1 MTGIHDQSIAFAIPS
16 ASLPFGASRT
26 PAHFQGLQQ
35 DTISLRE
42 DLSACSN
49 STKPAVICTA
59 TSFLALL
66 ASKSN
71 RRKRC
76 NKKRAQGATNVQASA
91 SDQSDAVKETGSES
105 SAPKPASAPAPA
117 ASLDTAAARAKSLSG
132 KQWAEDKLTFDP
144 SKEAGVTAPFGF
156 FDPLG
161 FCPSGEERKFRKLRI
176 SEMKHGRVAML
187 ASIGLVAQHYI
198 RLPGGIFDEVPNG
211 IYVLLNPTG
220 VVGLGAVMFV
230 SLVLEFALW
239 AQDPD
244 KEIGDFGDPL
254 GFKALSMGLDMRE
267 MRNREIN
274 NGRFAMFA
282 TVGILLAEGASG
294 KDAVEQL
301 LP

>member
-1 MTGIHDQSIAFAIPS
+1 MTGMHDQSIAFAIPS
-16 ASLPFGASRT
+16 SSLPFGASRT
-26 PAHFQGLQQ
+26 PAHFELLEQG
-35 DTISLRE
+35 TVSLPE
-42 DLSACSN
+42 DVLACSN
-49 STKPAVICTA
+49 STKPAVICA
-59 TSFLALL
+59 STSLLALL

-71 RRKRC
+71 RRQRC
-76 NKKRAQGATNVQASA
+76 NKKQVQGATNLQASA
-91 SDQSDAVKETGSES
+91 SDPSGEVKETATEVT
-105 SAPKPASAPAPA
+105 APKPGSAPA
-117 ASLDTAAARAKSLSG
+117 ASPDTAAARAKFLSG
-132 KQWAEDKLTFDP
+132 KQWAEEKLTFDP

-161 FCPSGEERKFRKLRI
+161 FCPAGEERKFRKLRI

-282 TVGILLAEGASG
+282 TVGILLAEAASG